1 MATGMP
7 TALRLM
13 AAVGLALT
21 LAPASA
27 AAARR
32 PAHVTVVLE
41 PRSPAALRA
50 YAEAV
55 SMPSSR
61 LYRHYLTP
69 AQFGLRFGASRT
81 AIARVRSAL
90 RAQGLDPGA
99 VSANHLSIRAVPA
112 TGVARRP
119 LAELGRLAVSALPGV
134 QAIEGLHPAPGP
146 HPLLVRGTLRRRPR
160 ASQPHVVTG
169 GPQPCAAVRNAAAS
183 SGAYTDDQ
191 IASAY
196 GLPTSYRSGDL
207 GAGIT
212 VAVYELEPVAA
223 SDLAAFQA
231 CYGINV
237 SIGYVRVDG
246 GAGSGEGSGESAL
259 DIENVL
265 GYVPAAR
272 VLVYQGPNSS
282 SGAPGSGPYD
292 VFNAIVSQD
301 RAQVVTISW
310 GECESALGPSGAQAE
325 NTLFQEAAVQ
335 GQTIVAA
342 GGDTGAEDCQTA
354 SSAPA
359 LHPAV
364 DDPASQPFVTGVGGT
379 TLSSLGPRPTEEV
392 WNNGGTPAALLS
404 PGAGGGGIS
413 ALWGMPTAQLDAAPG
428 LNVRSGAPNGSTCGR
443 PGGWCREVPDVSA
456 DADPATGYEIYYNG
470 SGAAPG
476 QPRGWQ
482 AFGGTSA
489 ASPVWA
495 SIMALADAS
504 PSCAGAPVGMALPA
518 LYRAAGSD
526 YAGAFNDVRSGNNDF
541 TGTNSGQFA
550 AGPGYDEASG
560 LGSPNAP
567 ALIPQL
573 CASALRL
580 TPLPAQRSA
589 RLARISILS
598 VPYSDVPHAGLVL
611 HVRGLPPGL
620 RFSPATARIS
630 GTPRRAGRY
639 HVTVTATDR
648 DGAEA
653 RETFTWTI
661 GNPTRLESVTV
672 RGTSAGHPVLSFTVA
687 AGRGSPP
694 LQRLIVAVPSE
705 LRLRSTRSITVKAAG
720 RRVRFSTRLG
730 GGHLTLTL
738 RAAAAG
744 VQIALG
750 PHAVRTGLAHAS
762 RGGRLSVTA
771 VDSAGATRVLRA
783 GIQRL

>member
-1 MATGMP
+1 METGMR

-13 AAVGLALT
+13 AAVGLMLT
-21 LAPASA
+21 LVPAGA

-32 PAHVTVVLE
+32 PTHVTVVLE
-41 PRSPAALRA
+41 PRSPVGLRA

-55 SMPSSR
+55 SMPSSP

-69 AQFGLRFGASRT
+69 AQFARRFGASSA
-81 AIARVRSAL
+81 AIARVRGAL
-90 RAQGLDPGA
+90 RAQGLRPGA

-112 TGVARRP
+112 TGVVRRP
-119 LAELGRLAVSALPGV
+119 LAEFGRLTASALPGV

-146 HPLLVRGTLRRRPR
+146 HPLLVRGTRRRPR
-160 ASQPHVVTG
+160 ASQPHAVTG
-169 GPQPCAAVRNAAAS
+169 GPQPCAAARTAAAS

-196 GLPTSYRSGDL
+196 GLSGSYRSGDF

-237 SIGYVRVDG
+237 PIDYVRVDG

-265 GYVPAAR
+265 GYVPGAR
-272 VLVYQGPNSS
+272 VLVYQGPNSNF
-282 SGAPGSGPYD
+282 GGPGSGPYD
-292 VFNAIVSQD
+292 VFNEIVSQD

-310 GECESALGPSGAQAE
+310 GECESALGPTSAQAE
-325 NTLFQEAAVQ
+325 NTLFQEAAAQ

-359 LHPAV
+359 PQPAV

-379 TLSSLGPRPTEEV
+379 TLSSLGPRPAEEV

-413 ALWGMPTAQLDAAPG
+413 ALWGMPAAQLDALPG
-428 LNVRSGAPNGSTCGR
+428 LNVRSGAPTGSTCGQ
-443 PGGWCREVPDVSA
+443 PGGWCRQVPDVSA

-470 SGAAPG
+470 LGTAPG

-495 SIMALADAS
+495 SLMALADAS
-504 PSCAGAPVGMALPA
+504 PGCAGAPVGMGLPA
-518 LYRAAGSD
+518 LYRAAGSN

-541 TGTNSGQFA
+541 TGTNSGRFA

-560 LGSPNAP
+560 LGSPNGP
-567 ALIPQL
+567 TLIPQL

-580 TPLPAQRSA
+580 PPLPAQRSA
-589 RLARISILS
+589 RLARISTLR

-620 RFSPATARIS
+620 RFSPATARIR
-630 GTPRRAGRY
+630 GTPRRSGRY
-639 HVTVTATDR
+639 RITVTASDR
-648 DGAEA
+648 DGGVA
-653 RETFTWTI
+653 REIVTWTI
-661 GNPTRLESVTV
+661 GNPMRLESVTV
-672 RGTSAGHPVLSFTVA
+672 RGLSAGRPVVSFTVA

-694 LQRLIVAVPSE
+694 LRRLIVAVPGG
-705 LRLRSTRSITVKAAG
+705 LRLRSTRSITAKAAG

-738 RAAAAG
+738 RAATSG
-744 VQIALG
+744 VQVALG
-750 PHAVRTGLAHAS
+750 PRAVRTGSARAS
-762 RGGRLSVTA
+762 LSGQLSVTA
-771 VDSAGATRVLRA
+771 VDSAGATRLLRA
-783 GIQRL
+783 AVARR

>member
-1 MATGMP
+1 MATGMR

-13 AAVGLALT
+13 AAGGLVLT
-21 LAPASA
+21 LVPASA
-27 AAARR
+27 AAARHA
-32 PAHVTVVLE
+32 AHVTVVLE
-41 PRSPAALRA
+41 PRSPAALRT

-55 SMPSSR
+55 STPSSP

-69 AQFGLRFGASRT
+69 AQFARRFGASST

-112 TGVARRP
+112 AGAARRP
-119 LAELGRLAVSALPGV
+119 LAELGRLAASAFPGV
-134 QAIEGLHPAPGP
+134 QAIEGLYPAPGP
-146 HPLLVRGTLRRRPR
+146 HPLLVRDSARRQPR
-160 ASQPHVVTG
+160 ASRPHVVTG
-169 GPQPCAAVRNAAAS
+169 GPQPCAAARNAAAS

-196 GLPTSYRSGDL
+196 GLSDSYRSGDL

-223 SDLAAFQA
+223 ADLAAFQA

-237 SIGYVRVDG
+237 PIGYVHVDG

-282 SGAPGSGPYD
+282 SGGPGSGPYD

-310 GECESALGPSGAQAE
+310 GECESALGPSGSQAE

-359 LHPAV
+359 PQAAV

-404 PGAGGGGIS
+404 SGAGGGGIS

-456 DADPATGYEIYYNG
+456 DADPATGYEIYYNA

-495 SIMALADAS
+495 SLMALADAS

-541 TGTNSGQFA
+541 TGANSGQFA

-567 ALIPQL
+567 ALLPQL

-630 GTPRRAGRY
+630 GTPRRAARH

-661 GNPTRLESVTV
+661 GDPTRLESVTV
-672 RGTSAGHPVLSFTVA
+672 RGMSAGHPVLSFTVA

-750 PHAVRTGLAHAS
+750 PHAVRTGSAHAAG
-762 RGGRLSVTA
+762 GGRLSVTA

>member
-1 MATGMP
+1 MR
-7 TALRLM
+7 TAVRLM
-13 AAVGLALT
+13 AAVALVLT
-21 LAPASA
+21 LVPASA

-32 PAHVTVVLE
+32 PDHVTVVLE

-55 SMPSSR
+55 SNPSSP
-61 LYRHYLTP
+61 LFRHDLTP
-69 AQFGLRFGASRT
+69 AQFARRFGASAT
-81 AIARVRSAL
+81 AIARVRGAL
-90 RAQGLDPGA
+90 RAQGLNPGA

-112 TGVARRP
+112 AGGARRP
-119 LAELGRLAVSALPGV
+119 MAELGRLAARTFPGV
-134 QAIEGLHPAPGP
+134 QAIEGLHPTPGP
-146 HPLLVRGTLRRRPR
+146 HPLLVRGNARRQGRNSR
-160 ASQPHVVTG
+160 SHVVTG
-169 GPQPCAAVRNAAAS
+169 GPEPCAAARNAAAS

-196 GLPTSYRSGDL
+196 GLSDIYRGGDL

-231 CYGINV
+231 CYGIDVPIN
-237 SIGYVRVDG
+237 YVHVDG

-265 GYVPAAR
+265 GYVPGAR

-292 VFNAIVSQD
+292 VFNAIISQD

-310 GECESALGPSGAQAE
+310 GECESALGPSSAQAE
-325 NTLFQEAAVQ
+325 NTLFEEAAAQ

-342 GGDTGAEDCQTA
+342 GGDSGAEDCETD
-354 SSAPA
+354 SSEPETQ
-359 LHPAV
+359 PAV

-379 TLSSLGPRPTEEV
+379 TLSYLGPRPSEQV
-392 WNNGGTPAALLS
+392 WNNGGTPDALLS

-413 ALWGMPTAQLDAAPG
+413 TLWSMPAAQLDAAAG
-428 LNVRSGAPNGSTCGR
+428 LNVRSGAPNGGDCGQ
-443 PGGWCREVPDVSA
+443 PGDWCREVPDVSA
-456 DADPATGYEIYYNG
+456 DADPSTGYEVYYNG
-470 SGAAPG
+470 SGEAAG

-495 SIMALADAS
+495 SLMALADAS
-504 PSCAGAPVGMALPA
+504 PGCAGGSVGLALPA

-541 TGTNSGQFA
+541 TGTNSGRFS

-567 ALIPQL
+567 VLIPQL

-589 RLARISILS
+589 RLARIATLR
-598 VPYSDVPHAGLVL
+598 VPYNDVPHAGLVL

-620 RFSPATARIS
+620 RFTPATARIS
-630 GTPRRAGRY
+630 GTPRRTGHY
-639 HVTVTATDR
+639 QVTVTASDR
-648 DGAEA
+648 DGAQA
-653 RETFTWTI
+653 RETFAWVI
-661 GNPTRLESVTV
+661 GNPTRLQSVTV
-672 RGTSAGHPVLSFTVA
+672 RGMSAGHPVLTFSVA

-694 LQRLIVAVPSE
+694 LERLIIAVRSE
-705 LRLRSTRSITVKAAG
+705 LRLRSTRSIAVEAAG
-720 RRVRFSTRLG
+720 RHVRFSARLSG
-730 GGHLTLTL
+730 GRLTVTL
-738 RAAAAG
+738 RAAVPG

-750 PHAVRTGLAHAS
+750 PHAVRTGAAHAS
-762 RGGRLSVTA
+762 SSGQLSVTA
-771 VDSAGATRVLRA
+771 VDSADATRVLQA
-783 GIQRL
+783 GIKRR